1 MDADTANQ
9 IAAGEVIERPSSV
22 VKELVEN
29 SIDAGSTQIEV
40 KIEEGGIDC
49 IQVMDNGSGMS
60 RSDCELAFLRHAT
73 SKLTSPADLLRIGT
87 LGFRGEALPSIA
99 AVSKL
104 CLTSKVPGQVEGT
117 SIRLEGGTLL
127 GVQPVGCPV
136 GTEVQVRELFFN
148 TPPRKKFLKTP
159 VTEASHVAGIVQ
171 KLALAHPEI
180 SFKFF
185 HNERLNFSSPG
196 TGQMIDVLLSIY
208 GLDMAKNLVP
218 LEYVDHLHH
227 LTGYLGKSYLHRST
241 RDHQVFIVNGRFVRS
256 SVFQRALDGAYGA
269 SIPNRRYPIA
279 LVFLEMSPESL
290 DVNVHPTKMEIKF
303 ADENGIFSILMD
315 ASKKSLQSTSH
326 IPYLLPKNLPD
337 EKAMI
342 QETVQKYE
350 QTAWDGFVSSDILGK
365 TISKQEKMET
375 AAGLEAIKPPV
386 TDTPDAAPFQAEASF
401 PVLRAL
407 GQIHASYILAE
418 GREGLYII
426 DQHAAHEK
434 IKYEE
439 LLEKSASCSLESQ
452 ALVLPQTIEVS
463 PLEHELLIEQI
474 VKLRDLGI
482 ILEHFGK
489 NTYLIRALPAELGGQ
504 DAVCLIK
511 DIIELLQPDNTNQ
524 RMAGQLRQDFLK
536 LIACKQA
543 VKAKKQLTL
552 SEQQALLEKLSTLKN
567 PYNCPH
573 GRPVLIHLSLN
584 ELNRRFQR
592 N

>member
-1 MDADTANQ
+1 
-9 IAAGEVIERPSSV
+9 
-22 VKELVEN
+22 
-29 SIDAGSTQIEV
+29 
-40 KIEEGGIDC
+40 
-49 IQVMDNGSGMS
+49 
-60 RSDCELAFLRHAT
+60 
-73 SKLTSPADLLRIGT
+73 
-87 LGFRGEALPSIA
+87 
-99 AVSKL
+99 
-104 CLTSKVPGQVEGT
+104 
-117 SIRLEGGTLL
+117 
-127 GVQPVGCPV
+127 
-136 GTEVQVRELFFN
+136 
-148 TPPRKKFLKTP
+148 
-159 VTEASHVAGIVQ
+159 
-171 KLALAHPEI
+171 
-180 SFKFF
+180 
-185 HNERLNFSSPG
+185 
-196 TGQMIDVLLSIY
+196 
-208 GLDMAKNLVP
+208 
-218 LEYVDHLHH
+218 
-227 LTGYLGKSYLHRST
+227 
-241 RDHQVFIVNGRFVRS
+241 
-256 SVFQRALDGAYGA
+256 
-269 SIPNRRYPIA
+269 NRRYPIA
-279 LVFLEMSPESL
+279 VVFLEMSPENL

-315 ASKKSLQSTSH
+315 AFKKSLQSTSH

-342 QETVQKYE
+342 QEPVQKYE
-350 QTAWDGFVSSDILGK
+350 QTAWEGFVSSDILGK

-375 AAGLEAIKPPV
+375 AAGLEAVKPPV
-386 TDTPDAAPFQAEASF
+386 IEAPDAAPFRAEASF

-439 LLEKSASCSLESQ
+439 LLEKSGGCSLESQ

-474 VKLRDLGI
+474 VRLRDLGI

-504 DAVCLIK
+504 DGVCLIK
-511 DIIELLQPDNTNQ
+511 DIIELLQLGNTNQ
-524 RMAGQLRQDFLK
+524 RMAGQLRQDLLK